1 MQICISL
8 LRGVNMSGHNTIKMT
23 DLAELYNN
31 LGFRDPET
39 YIQSGNVIFNIP
51 GNQSLQLLPALIE
64 EAILKK
70 FNYKIPVMIRTL
82 NELKETLSVNLFKD
96 EENFNEDKLSV
107 IFLNEF
113 PQQAQ
118 IEKVKSID
126 YPPDKFKI
134 VGREVFIYC
143 PNGFGKTKLYT
154 SFFEKKMTLTGT
166 ARNWNTVNKIFELAL
181 KRS

>member
-1 MQICISL
+1 MT
-8 LRGVNMSGHNTIKMT
+8 GHNSIKMI
-23 DLAELYNN
+23 DLVALYRK
-31 LGFRDPET
+31 LGFGDAET
-39 YIQSGNVIFNIP
+39 YIQSGNVVFNIP
-51 GNQSLQLLPALIE
+51 ENQSLQLLPAVIE
-64 EAILKK
+64 GAILKK
-70 FNYKIPVMIRTL
+70 FNYKIPVIIRTL

-113 PQQAQ
+113 PQQSQ
-118 IEKVKSID
+118 IEKVKSVD

>member
-1 MQICISL
+1 M
-8 LRGVNMSGHNTIKMT
+8 IKM
-23 DLAELYNN
+23 DELREIFISMGLSNV
-31 LGFRDPET
+31 RT

-51 GNQSLQLLPALIE
+51 GNQSLQLLPAVIE
-64 EAILKK
+64 GAILKK
-70 FNYKIPVMIRTL
+70 FNYKIPVIIRTL

-113 PQQAQ
+113 PQQSQ
-118 IEKVKSID
+118 IEKVKSVD